1 MAIIAE
7 INNDLTI
14 LKNFIESCNFLRDE
28 TCSILEDVERIDDS
42 SHTCTRFEIRNSDD
56 ALLFAVE
63 HFTGSYEAGSHK
75 VYAFISDGSYK
86 SRKLGTSNYG
96 IESGIG
102 CSNGFLLSSLS
113 SHNFPIRITR
123 NNLGKLV
130 IVTAFSDTTNYEGY
144 WRGQHCITFD
154 DILPFRT
161 IDLNHSE
168 RMQVVIAPMFTNSA
182 YDTLSYTE
190 KSGWMPYNKD
200 YTPNLR
206 TMVVNGHRYITDGL
220 FAIEDDG

>member
-1 MAIIAE
+1 MAIIDE

-14 LKNFIESCNFLRDE
+14 LKNFIESCNFLRGE
-28 TCSILEDVERIDDS
+28 TCSILNDVESIGDPS
-42 SHTCTRFEIRNSDD
+42 YTCTRFEIRNNDD

-63 HFTGSYEAGSHK
+63 HFTNNYKA
-75 VYAFISDGSYK
+75 YAFISDGSYK
-86 SRKLGTSNYG
+86 SRELSKNNFG
-96 IESGIG
+96 IASGIG

-113 SHNFPIRITR
+113 SRNFPIRITR

-130 IVTAFSDTTNYEGY
+130 VITAFSDTTNYEGY
-144 WRGQHCITFD
+144 WRGQHCITYD
-154 DILPFRT
+154 DILPLRT
-161 IDLNHSE
+161 IDLNHHE

>member
-14 LKNFIESCNFLRDE
+14 LKNFIESCGFLRDE
-28 TCSILEDVERIDDS
+28 TCSILEDVESINEPS
-42 SHTCTRFEIRNSDD
+42 YTCTRFEIRNSDD

-63 HFTGSYEAGSHK
+63 HFSGTYKNSMYKAY
-75 VYAFISDGSYK
+75 VFISDGSYK
-86 SRKLGTSNYG
+86 YRELAMSSYG
-96 IESGIG
+96 IASGIG
-102 CSNGFLLSSLS
+102 CVNGFLLSSLS
-113 SHNFPIRITR
+113 SRNFPIRITR
-123 NNLGKLV
+123 NNLGKLIV
-130 IVTAFSDTTNYEGY
+130 ITAFSNTVNYEGY

-161 IDLNHSE
+161 IDLYHHE